1 LRLLNCA
8 NLCQSYECVLCPV
21 RHTEQTLVEPPKVS
35 HKKKTDREREKERQE
50 KELCEELEQRYTQSQ
65 EAKGKPIRPREALKR
80 TADNKWVHV
89 SCALWTPEIR
99 FSNAITLDVAE
110 GIPLIPRV
118 RREQHCKLCKTA
130 NGACVSCHHCH
141 ANFHVACAYKQGYS
155 FGFDVTP
162 VKSSRRDGVNIV
174 TLGPETG
181 TMTAAIWCADHGS
194 SAIKTIVHYLNEQV
208 EDSGKIAL
216 QLFAE
221 NYKQADLTL
230 TGTARK
236 ANYLDEIT
244 KSHAPAVQ
252 PVPTG
257 GNRRFSTTASVS
269 GNRTA
274 RNSSAGLSQPKEEN
288 RDSDTRVSTPQK
300 DKPDRR
306 CITCNI
312 DVSPKWWK
320 HVPKI
325 KRVAQ
330 PVASASAPVDVHM
343 SNGLNHDI
351 LPSKESPMQFDGPQ
365 LSNGHAIELPE
376 KVVETNPAPVH
387 GNSLD
392 AILIAYD
399 CNKCHW
405 RLLSEP
411 EDVEEPESE
420 VEARPTTVER
430 TTSPPLQ
437 HSVSLWSSGPHM
449 PPQQH
454 PSQHGL
460 PQQQQVQSWRTYPNG
475 LPLSGLPNGAAQSPP
490 PVPLRTGM
498 SGRSPPPTMIEIR
511 HHPYHPPPIG
521 GQHPSY
527 LTGNGSGMPARPA
540 YTSASHAAPLLNLVS
555 GLPNGLSSQHGQPLR
570 SPTHPGPSMHGI
582 HRQSD
587 GSYNGG
593 PPARQS
599 GPYSYMDRSPT
610 QATATPRPST
620 PRDVPAIPTASRVH
634 GASAS
639 PSVHNILND

>member
-1 LRLLNCA
+1 
-8 NLCQSYECVLCPV
+8 
-21 RHTEQTLVEPPKVS
+21 
-35 HKKKTDREREKERQE
+35 
-50 KELCEELEQRYTQSQ
+50 
-65 EAKGKPIRPREALKR
+65 
-80 TADNKWVHV
+80 
-89 SCALWTPEIR
+89 
-99 FSNAITLDVAE
+99 
-110 GIPLIPRV
+110 
-118 RREQHCKLCKTA
+118 
-130 NGACVSCHHCH
+130 
-141 ANFHVACAYKQGYS
+141 
-155 FGFDVTP
+155 
-162 VKSSRRDGVNIV
+162 
-174 TLGPETG
+174 
-181 TMTAAIWCADHGS
+181 MTAAIWCAEHGS

-252 PVPTG
+252 PVTTG
-257 GNRRFSTTASVS
+257 GNRRVSTAASVT
-269 GNRTA
+269 GTRTA

-288 RDSDTRVSTPQK
+288 RDGDTRLSTPQK

-306 CITCNI
+306 CIICNI

-325 KRVAQ
+325 KRVVQ
-330 PVASASAPVDVHM
+330 PVASAPIDVHV
-343 SNGLNHDI
+343 SNGLNHDV
-351 LPSKESPMQFDGPQ
+351 LPSRESTMQIDGPQ
-365 LSNGHAIELPE
+365 LSNGHAVEPLE
-376 KVVETNPAPVH
+376 KVVETDLAPVH
-387 GNSLD
+387 DNSVE
-392 AILIAYD
+392 AIPITYD

-405 RLLSEP
+405 RLFSEP
-411 EDVEEPESE
+411 EEVKEPEPE

-430 TTSPPLQ
+430 TTSPPLR
-437 HSVSLWSSGPHM
+437 HPVNLWGAGPHM

-460 PQQQQVQSWRTYPNG
+460 PQQQQIQSWRTYPNG
-475 LPLSGLPNGAAQSPP
+475 LPNGIAHSPP
-490 PVPLRTGM
+490 PVPMRTGTG
-498 SGRSPPPTMIEIR
+498 GRSSPPPTMMDIR
-511 HHPYHPPPIG
+511 HHPYHPLPMA

-527 LTGNGSGMPARPA
+527 VTGNGSGMPARPA
-540 YTSASHAAPLLNLVS
+540 YVSASHPAPLLNLVS
-555 GLPNGLSSQHGQPLR
+555 GLPNGLPSQHGQPLR
-570 SPTHPGPSMHGI
+570 SPTHPAPSIHGI

-587 GSYNGG
+587 GPYNGG

-610 QATATPRPST
+610 QPTAAPRPST
-620 PRDVPAIPTASRVH
+620 PRDAPAMPTASRVH

>member
-1 LRLLNCA
+1 
-8 NLCQSYECVLCPV
+8 V
-21 RHTEQTLVEPPKVS
+21 RYTEQALVEPPKVS

-65 EAKGKPIRPREALKR
+65 EAKGKPTRPREALKR

-99 FSNAITLDVAE
+99 FSNATTLDVAE
-110 GIPLIPRV
+110 GIPLIPRA
-118 RREQHCKLCKTA
+118 RREQVCKLCKTA

-155 FGFDVTP
+155 FGFDITP
-162 VKSSRRDGVNIV
+162 VKSSRRDAVNIV
-174 TLGPETG
+174 SLGPETG
-181 TMTAAIWCADHGS
+181 TMTAAIWCADHGN

-208 EDSGKIAL
+208 DDSGKIAL

-252 PVPTG
+252 PVTTG
-257 GNRRFSTTASVS
+257 SNRRVSTAASVI
-269 GNRTA
+269 GTRTA

-288 RDSDTRVSTPQK
+288 RDGDTRLSTPQK
-300 DKPDRR
+300 DKPERR

-330 PVASASAPVDVHM
+330 PAAAALVDVPM
-343 SNGLNHDI
+343 SNGFNHDV
-351 LPSKESPMQFDGPQ
+351 LPSRESPMQIDAAP
-365 LSNGHAIELPE
+365 LSNGHAVAPPE
-376 KVVETNPAPVH
+376 RTIDTPSAPIRNGAVE
-387 GNSLD
+387 
-392 AILIAYD
+392 AIPITYD

-405 RLLSEP
+405 RLLNEP
-411 EDVEEPESE
+411 EEVEEPEPE
-420 VEARPTTVER
+420 IETRPKTVER
-430 TTSPPLQ
+430 TTSPPRR
-437 HSVSLWSSGPHM
+437 HPVNLWGSGPHM
-449 PPQQH
+449 PSQQH
-454 PSQHGL
+454 HSQPGL
-460 PQQQQVQSWRTYPNG
+460 PPQQQVQSWRTYPNG
-475 LPLSGLPNGAAQSPP
+475 PNGPNGVARSPP
-490 PVPLRTGM
+490 PIPMRAGM
-498 SGRSPPPTMIEIR
+498 GGRSPPPPLMMDIR
-511 HHPYHPPPIG
+511 HHPYHPPPMAQQ
-521 GQHPSY
+521 QHPSY
-527 LTGNGSGMPARPA
+527 VTGNGPGMPARPA
-540 YTSASHAAPLLNLVS
+540 YPSAPHPAPLLNLVS
-555 GLPNGLSSQHGQPLR
+555 SMPNGLSSQHGQPLR
-570 SPTHPGPSMHGI
+570 SPTHPGPPMHGI

-587 GSYNGG
+587 GPYNGG
-593 PPARQS
+593 PPSRQP

-610 QATATPRPST
+610 QATAAPRPST
-620 PRDVPAIPTASRVH
+620 PRDVPAVPTTSRVH